1 MIVVVDAIM
10 INRKKMTGIGSQE
23 AELIAT
29 IGSSGLKVF
38 SVAAAAKLLGFTNT
52 TVSQIVHRL
61 VGKQKLLRIE
71 KAKYLVIPPAA
82 WKAGEY
88 TEEGIVIAS
97 QLIKP
102 YYLSYWTALQFYGW
116 TEQPSRTIYVAA
128 QRMKLPLEL
137 KGIAIR
143 FVRLKDSRF
152 FGFSEHWVDTHRIAV
167 ADKEKTIAD
176 CLDQPRYCG
185 EIVEVA
191 KGIWN
196 GRKDINLGTVVDYA
210 IRMENVSIIKRLG
223 FLLDTLDLWPAKA
236 RKEALKLVTPS
247 IVLLDPNRNK
257 TGFICSDWHVRV
269 NVTPKSLTDW
279 RLT

>member
-1 MIVVVDAIM
+1 M

-23 AELIAT
+23 AELIST
-29 IGSSGLKVF
+29 VGSSGLKVF
-38 SVAAAAKLLGFTNT
+38 SVNEAAKLLGIPNT

-61 VGKQKLLRIE
+61 VEKQKLLRIE

-82 WKAGEY
+82 WKSGEY

-116 TEQPSRTIYVAA
+116 TEQPSRTIFVAT
-128 QRMKLPLEL
+128 QKMKLPVEL
-137 KGIAIR
+137 KGITIK
-143 FVRLKDSRF
+143 FVRLKQSRF
-152 FGFSEHWVDTHRIAV
+152 FGYSEHWVDTHKIAV

-176 CLDQPRYCG
+176 CLDQPRYAA

-196 GRKDINLGTVVDYA
+196 GRKDIDLSKVIEYA
-210 IRMENVSIIKRLG
+210 VRMENVSIVKRLG
-223 FLLDTLDLWPAKA
+223 FLLDTFEIWPARL
-236 RKEALKLVTPS
+236 RKEALELVTPS
-247 IVLLDPNRNK
+247 TVLLDPNKNEA
-257 TGFICSDWHVRV
+257 GFICADWHVRV
-269 NVTPKSLTDW
+269 NVNPKSLTDW

>member
-1 MIVVVDAIM
+1 M

-38 SVAAAAKLLGFTNT
+38 SVAAAGKLLGFSNT

-61 VGKQKLLRIE
+61 VEKQKLLRIE

-88 TEEGIVIAS
+88 TEEGIIIAS

-102 YYLSYWTALQFYGW
+102 YYMSYWTALQFYGW
-116 TEQPSRTIYVAA
+116 TEQPSRTIYVAT

-137 KGIAIR
+137 KGITIR
-143 FVRLKDSRF
+143 FVRLKGSRF

-167 ADKEKTIAD
+167 ADKEKAIAD

-210 IRMENVSIIKRLG
+210 VRMENVSIIKRLG
-223 FLLDTLDLWPAKA
+223 FLLDTLDLWPAKS